1 MAGWRWV
8 NQAVI
13 LKKRRDKNPARCL
26 KSNIY
31 EKPRTNVDQGSDGR
45 KYD

>member
-1 MAGWRWV
+1 MDGWRWV

-13 LKKRRDKNPARCL
+13 QKKGGIKILPGCL